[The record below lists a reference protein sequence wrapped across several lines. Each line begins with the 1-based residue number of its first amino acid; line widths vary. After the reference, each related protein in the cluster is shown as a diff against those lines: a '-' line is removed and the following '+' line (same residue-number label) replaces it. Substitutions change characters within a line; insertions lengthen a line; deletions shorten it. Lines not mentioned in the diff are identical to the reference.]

1 MTVDTGSSALSKND
15 IDRIV
20 QALERR
26 GGAITIQDPRVN
38 SFKSWASV
46 IIGGLLTTAIIW
58 GVSSIVELNKQVA
71 ILISRPEPATK
82 EQIDWVNRRLDALE
96 SRK

>member
-1 MTVDTGSSALSKND
+1 MSNTGPSALTSGD

-20 QALERR
+20 KALDGR
-26 GGAITIQDPRVN
+26 GGSITIQDPRVT
-38 SFKSWASV
+38 SFKSWAGV

-71 ILISRPEPATK
+71 VLISRPESATK
-82 EQIDWVNRRLDALE
+82 EQIEWINKRLDALE
-96 SRK
+96 RRK